1 MKRYLPIFLDIEDK
15 NILIVGGGN
24 VAYQKISKIL
34 PFTSNIKVVAP
45 DVSEKIKTTKVN
57 IIQREFVEKDLDDI
71 FLVYICTNNEILNEE
86 IKKIANKKGKL
97 VNVVDNK
104 KLSDFISP
112 AVLLQDDITIAVSSN
127 GTDVKKAI
135 KIRDKIELFLKY
147 GNFD

>member
-1 MKRYLPIFLDIEDK
+1 MKRYLPVFLDIENK

-24 VAYQKISKIL
+24 VAYQKVSKIL
-34 PFTSNIKVVAP
+34 PFTNNIKVVAP

-57 IIQREFVEKDLDDI
+57 IIQREFVENDLNDI
-71 FLVYICTNNEILNEE
+71 FLVYLCTDNEILNEE

-104 KLSDFISP
+104 ELSDFISP